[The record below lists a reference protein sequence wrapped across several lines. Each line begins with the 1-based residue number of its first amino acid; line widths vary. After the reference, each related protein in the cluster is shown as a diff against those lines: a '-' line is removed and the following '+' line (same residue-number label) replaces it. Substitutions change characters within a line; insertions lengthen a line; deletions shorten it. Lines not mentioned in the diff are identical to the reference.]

1 MPRWRLVILLTCSAI
16 SNVQALAEPMPDSVE
31 RKVARLELAR
41 SIRAFAAGTL
51 ANGTCLIDQGALNRR
66 QANAA
71 MNVALRELGIHPAV
85 LRNPQVRKASEL
97 LKPQLDI
104 QCGLSEL
111 DEATARQLIQDEL

>member
-1 MPRWRLVILLTCSAI
+1 MPRWLVVLLACSAI
-16 SNVQALAEPMPDSVE
+16 SKVQALAEPMPDSVE

-51 ANGTCLIDQGALNRR
+51 ANGTCLIEQGDLNRR
-66 QANAA
+66 QADAA
-71 MNVALRELGIHPAV
+71 MNVALWELGIHPAV
-85 LRNPQVRKASEL
+85 LRNPQVEKAAEL

-104 QCGLSEL
+104 HCGLSEL

>member
-1 MPRWRLVILLTCSAI
+1 MVLLACSAI
-16 SNVQALAEPMPDSVE
+16 SNVQALAEPMPDEVE

-51 ANGTCLIDQGALNRR
+51 ANRTCLIEQGDLNRR
-66 QANAA
+66 QADAA
-71 MNVALRELGIHPAV
+71 MNVARRELGIHPAV

-104 QCGLSEL
+104 HCGLSKL
-111 DEATARQLIQDEL
+111 DASTARQLIQDEL

>member
-1 MPRWRLVILLTCSAI
+1 MVLLASSAI
-16 SNVQALAEPMPDSVE
+16 SNVQALAEPMPDAVE

-51 ANGTCLIDQGALNRR
+51 ANGTCLIDQGDLNRQ
-66 QANAA
+66 QADAA

-104 QCGLSEL
+104 HCGLSEL

>member
-1 MPRWRLVILLTCSAI
+1 MPRWLVVLLACSAI
-16 SNVQALAEPMPDSVE
+16 STVQALAEPMPDAVE

-51 ANGTCLIDQGALNRR
+51 ANGSCLIEQGALNRR
-66 QANAA
+66 QADAA

-85 LRNPQVRKASEL
+85 LRNPQVEKAAEL

-104 QCGLSEL
+104 HCGLSEL

>member
-1 MPRWRLVILLTCSAI
+1 MPRWLVVLLACSAI

-51 ANGTCLIDQGALNRR
+51 ANGTCLIEQGDLNRR
-66 QANAA
+66 QADAA

-85 LRNPQVRKASEL
+85 LRNPQVEKAAKL

-104 QCGLSEL
+104 LCGLSEL

>member
-1 MPRWRLVILLTCSAI
+1 
-16 SNVQALAEPMPDSVE
+16 MPDSVE

-51 ANGTCLIDQGALNRR
+51 ANGTCLIEQGDLNRR
-66 QANAA
+66 QADAA

-85 LRNPQVRKASEL
+85 LRNPQVEKAAKL

-104 QCGLSEL
+104 HCGLSEL

>member
-1 MPRWRLVILLTCSAI
+1 MPRWLVVLLACSAI

-51 ANGTCLIDQGALNRR
+51 ANGICLIEQGDLNRR
-66 QANAA
+66 QVDAA

-85 LRNPQVRKASEL
+85 LRNPQVEKAAEL

-104 QCGLSEL
+104 HCGLSEL

>member
-1 MPRWRLVILLTCSAI
+1 M
-16 SNVQALAEPMPDSVE
+16 AEPRPDAVE

-51 ANGTCLIDQGALNRR
+51 ANRTCLIEQGDLNRR
-66 QANAA
+66 QADAA
-71 MNVALRELGIHPAV
+71 MNVARRELGIHPAV

-104 QCGLSEL
+104 HCGLSKL
-111 DEATARQLIQDEL
+111 DASTARQLIQDEL

>member
-1 MPRWRLVILLTCSAI
+1 
-16 SNVQALAEPMPDSVE
+16 MPDAVE

-51 ANGTCLIDQGALNRR
+51 ANGTCLIEQGDLNRR
-66 QANAA
+66 QADAT

-85 LRNPQVRKASEL
+85 LRNPQVEKAAKL

-104 QCGLSEL
+104 HCGLSEL
-111 DEATARQLIQDEL
+111 DAATARQLIQDEL

>member
-1 MPRWRLVILLTCSAI
+1 MPRWLVVLLACNAI

-51 ANGTCLIDQGALNRR
+51 ANGTCLIEQGDLNRR
-66 QANAA
+66 QADAA

-85 LRNPQVRKASEL
+85 LRNPQVEKAAEL

-104 QCGLSEL
+104 HCGLSEL

>member
-1 MPRWRLVILLTCSAI
+1 MPRWLVVLLACSAI

-51 ANGTCLIDQGALNRR
+51 ANGTCLIEQGDLNRR
-66 QANAA
+66 QADAA
-71 MNVALRELGIHPAV
+71 MNVALWELGIHPAV
-85 LRNPQVRKASEL
+85 LRNPQVEKAAEL

-104 QCGLSEL
+104 HCGLSEL

>member
-1 MPRWRLVILLTCSAI
+1 MLRWLVVLLACSAI
-16 SNVQALAEPMPDSVE
+16 SDVQALAEPMPDSVE

-51 ANGTCLIDQGALNRR
+51 ANGTCLIEQGDLNRR
-66 QANAA
+66 QADAA

-85 LRNPQVRKASEL
+85 LRNPQVEKAAKL

-104 QCGLSEL
+104 HCGLSEL
-111 DEATARQLIQDEL
+111 DEATARQLIQDDL

>member
-1 MPRWRLVILLTCSAI
+1 MPRWLVVLLACSAI
-16 SNVQALAEPMPDSVE
+16 SNVQAMAEPMPDSVE

-51 ANGTCLIDQGALNRR
+51 ANGTCLIEQGDLNRR
-66 QANAA
+66 QADAA

-85 LRNPQVRKASEL
+85 LRNPQVEKAAEL

-104 QCGLSEL
+104 HCGLSEL

>member
-1 MPRWRLVILLTCSAI
+1 MPRWLVVLLACSAI
-16 SNVQALAEPMPDSVE
+16 SNVQALAEAMPDAVE

-51 ANGTCLIDQGALNRR
+51 ANGTCLIEQGDLNRR
-66 QANAA
+66 QADAA

-85 LRNPQVRKASEL
+85 LRNPQVEKAAEL

-104 QCGLSEL
+104 HCGLSEL

>member
-1 MPRWRLVILLTCSAI
+1 MVLLTCGAI
-16 SNVQALAEPMPDSVE
+16 SNVQALAEPIQDAVE
-31 RKVARLELAR
+31 SNVSRLQLAR

-51 ANGTCLIDQGALNRR
+51 ANGTCLIDQGDLNRQ
-66 QANAA
+66 QADAA

-104 QCGLSEL
+104 HCGLSEL
-111 DEATARQLIQDEL
+111 DEATARQLIQDGL

>member
-1 MPRWRLVILLTCSAI
+1 MPRWLVVLLACSAI
-16 SNVQALAEPMPDSVE
+16 SDVQALAEPMPDSVE

-51 ANGTCLIDQGALNRR
+51 ANGTCLIEQGDLNRR

-85 LRNPQVRKASEL
+85 LRNPQVEKAAEL

-104 QCGLSEL
+104 HCGLSEL
-111 DEATARQLIQDEL
+111 DEATARQLIQDDL

>member
-1 MPRWRLVILLTCSAI
+1 MPRWLVVLLACSAI

-41 SIRAFAAGTL
+41 SIRAFAAGAL
-51 ANGTCLIDQGALNRR
+51 ANGTCLIEQGDLNRT

-71 MNVALRELGIHPAV
+71 MNVSLRELGIHPAV
-85 LRNPQVRKASEL
+85 LRNPQVEKAAKL
-97 LKPQLDI
+97 LKPQLDSV
-104 QCGLSEL
+104 CGLSEL

>member
-1 MPRWRLVILLTCSAI
+1 MVLLASSAI
-16 SNVQALAEPMPDSVE
+16 SNVQALAEPVPDAVA

-51 ANGTCLIDQGALNRR
+51 ANGTCLIEKGDLKRK

-71 MNVALRELGIHPAV
+71 MNVALGEMGIDPEM

-104 QCGLSEL
+104 HCGLSEL
-111 DEATARQLIQDEL
+111 DASTARQLIQDEL

>member
-1 MPRWRLVILLTCSAI
+1 MVLLACSAI
-16 SNVQALAEPMPDSVE
+16 SNFQALAEPMPDSVE

-51 ANGTCLIDQGALNRR
+51 ANGTCLIEQGDLNRR
-66 QANAA
+66 QADAA

-85 LRNPQVRKASEL
+85 LRNPQVEKAAEL

-104 QCGLSEL
+104 HCGLSEL
-111 DEATARQLIQDEL
+111 DAATARQLIKDEL

>member
-1 MPRWRLVILLTCSAI
+1 MLRWLVVLLACSAI

-51 ANGTCLIDQGALNRR
+51 ANGTCLIEQGDLNRR
-66 QANAA
+66 QADAA

-85 LRNPQVRKASEL
+85 LRNPQVEKAAKL

-104 QCGLSEL
+104 HCGLSEL
-111 DEATARQLIQDEL
+111 DEATARQLIQDDL